1 MNNFTWW
8 LCLKVRKD
16 FRNHAAQ
23 RVYNFCFTRNAKKPK
38 GSHRVRVGPWWK
50 AGTSASRSVGLSS
63 CSARPPK
70 REAPFAALV
79 DAGAVGKWL
88 RVDPRR
94 HPQLLAECL
103 PCRAPKEGPVDL
115 ILWTPK
121 PGSAWLA
128 STVGITMD
136 PHCDNG
142 VGSGEWIVKKTSFS
156 KYFFIERMCRGSHCT
171 HEPVFLTCLDVV
183 GSQ

>member
-1 MNNFTWW
+1 M
-8 LCLKVRKD
+8 
-16 FRNHAAQ
+16 
-23 RVYNFCFTRNAKKPK
+23 K
-38 GSHRVRVGPWWK
+38 G
-50 AGTSASRSVGLSS
+50 GTSASRSVGLSS

-70 REAPFAALV
+70 HQAPFAALV

-88 RVDPRR
+88 RVDPRH

-142 VGSGEWIVKKTSFS
+142 VGSGEWIVIKHLFQSIFS
-156 KYFFIERMCRGSHCT
+156 
-171 HEPVFLTCLDVV
+171 
-183 GSQ
+183 